1 MVHRRKEPRREKA
14 TSVTNVASVQ
24 EFYLDSFRDAQKDLF
39 ANGKNWL
46 SRLRTQAIADFSS
59 VGFPTTQLEEWKYTP
74 THSILSVPF
83 CLSST
88 VPSGYSEVVTKTG
101 LDLNGLKKIVFLK
114 GKYSRR
120 LSTPSGFPQGILV
133 KSLSDAIKENGD
145 LIRDRLGADSD
156 SGQNGFS
163 LLNTAFFQDGLFLHL
178 SRGSTIQEPLYLVF
192 SQSIDEKNVVFYP
205 RTLIVLE
212 DGASVTLVECS
223 IGNGNY
229 FNNSVSQ
236 IFLGERASLTH
247 IKLQIEGEDAC
258 HIASLKVHQKAR
270 SIFASHYV
278 SFGGR
283 LVRNEITAQLEGEYC
298 NTTLNGLFVANRN
311 QHMDNQTLVDHQ
323 KPFGTS
329 RQLYKGILGDSAT
342 GVFNGRIQVKRNAQK
357 TDAVQS
363 SKNLLLSELATIN
376 TKPHLEIYS
385 DDVKCNHGAAIGRLD
400 GEAMFY
406 LQSRG
411 IPEEA
416 ARTMLTSAFASEA
429 IDQVPRAELHSFIKR
444 QLSFSLER
452 GRGHHAD

>member
-1 MVHRRKEPRREKA
+1 M
-14 TSVTNVASVQ
+14 TNLASAR
-24 EFYLDSFRDAQKDLF
+24 EFYLGSFRDAQKDLF

-88 VPSGYSEVVTKTG
+88 VSSGSLEFVTKTG
-101 LDLNGLKKIVFLK
+101 LDLDGLQKIVFLN
-114 GKYSRR
+114 GRYSKD
-120 LSTPSGFPQGILV
+120 LSTLSGFPQGISV
-133 KSLSDAIKENGD
+133 KSLSDTIKENGD
-145 LIRDRLGADSD
+145 LIRDHLGADSS

-178 SRGSTIQEPLYLVF
+178 SRGSTIKEPLYLLF
-192 SQSIDEKNVVFYP
+192 TQSIDERNVVFYP
-205 RTLIVLE
+205 RSLIVLE

-223 IGNGNY
+223 TGKGSY

-247 IKLQIEGEDAC
+247 IKLQVEGKDAC
-258 HIASLKVHQKAR
+258 HIASIKVHQSTR
-270 SIFASHYV
+270 SSYASHYV

-298 NTTLNGLFVANRN
+298 NTTLNGLFVATRN

-342 GVFNGRIQVKRNAQK
+342 GVFNGRIHVKKDAQK
-357 TDAVQS
+357 TDAVQG
-363 SKNLLLSELATIN
+363 SKNLLLSEQATIN
-376 TKPHLEIYS
+376 TKPHLEIYA
-385 DDVKCNHGAAIGRLD
+385 DDVKCNHGAAIGCLEK
-400 GEAMFY
+400 EALYY
-406 LQSRG
+406 LRSRG

-416 ARTMLTSAFASEA
+416 ARTMLISAFASEV
-429 IDQVPRAELHSFIKR
+429 IDQVPRAELHSFIKS
-444 QLSFSLER
+444 QLSFFLER
-452 GRGHHAD
+452 RQGHRAD